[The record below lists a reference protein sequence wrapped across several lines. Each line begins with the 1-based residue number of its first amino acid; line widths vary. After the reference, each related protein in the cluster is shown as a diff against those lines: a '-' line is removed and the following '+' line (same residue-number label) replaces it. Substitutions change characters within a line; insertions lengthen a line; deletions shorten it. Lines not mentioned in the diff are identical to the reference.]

1 MRVVPIA
8 AESLGTRS
16 MATFVET
23 RDVRIL
29 IDPGVALGP
38 SRYRLPPH
46 RLELAR
52 LAEHWD
58 AIKARAEEA
67 EVLCVT
73 HYHYDHHNPEEPE
86 VYRDREV
93 LLKHPAEKINRSQ
106 KKRAR
111 DFLKLLEGIP
121 ASVEYADGREFA
133 FGETVVRFSQPVCH
147 GADSRLGYVTEVSIR
162 DGESCLVHTSD
173 VEGPVTRDQTGFI
186 LEEDPDVLY
195 LDGPMTYMLGYRFS
209 RGSLQEAISNLE
221 EIMEKTRVGTVITD
235 HHLLRDLA
243 WRERL
248 GPVFE
253 AAEKRGVKIC
263 TAAEFLGQE
272 NELLEARRRE
282 LYASDDALGAGDP

>member
-46 RLELAR
+46 RLELER
-52 LAEHWD
+52 LADHWD
-58 AIKARAEEA
+58 AIKAHAEKA

-73 HYHYDHHNPEEPE
+73 HYHYDHHSPEEPE
-86 VYRDREV
+86 VYGDKEV
-93 LLKHPAEKINRSQ
+93 LLKHPTGKINLSQ

-111 DFLKLLEGIP
+111 DFLKVLEGIP
-121 ASVEYADGREFA
+121 ASLEYADGREFA
-133 FGETVVRFSQPVCH
+133 FGETMVRFSPPVCH

-173 VEGPVTRDQTGFI
+173 VEGPVTRDQTWFI
-186 LEEDPDVLY
+186 LDESPDVLY

-209 RGSLQEAISNLE
+209 HESLQEAMKNLTQ
-221 EIMEKTRVGTVITD
+221 IMEKTRVRTIITD
-235 HHLLRDLA
+235 HHHLRDLK
-243 WRERL
+243 WKERVA
-248 GPVFE
+248 PVFKE
-253 AAEKRGVKIC
+253 AEKRGVRVC
-263 TAAEFLGQE
+263 TAAEFLGRE
-272 NELLEARRRE
+272 NDLLEARRRE